1 MITPHALHFIGI
13 GGVGMSAIAQI
24 IHQRGGKVTG
34 SDQATSPTVARLQ
47 ALGIPITVGHDASN
61 LGDTHAI
68 VTSTA
73 VGVDN
78 PEVSEAISRGLKIF
92 HRSEVL
98 AQLMASHRSVAVCGT
113 HGKTTTTGMMASI
126 LVKAGWDPTVLVGG
140 DLPLIGGTARAG
152 HSPYLVAESDESDKS
167 IVRLSA
173 EWVILTNLEADHLDH
188 YRDFEEILAT
198 FEQFINSLPEG
209 ATVVACHDDPGVRQL
224 LPRLKAKVLTY
235 GFEAGADY
243 RIEGASLS
251 GAGASFAIIREDGGA
266 SYEIRVS
273 GRHNVSNA
281 AASIVVATLMGL
293 APEEIQPG
301 LASFTGV
308 GRRFQS
314 HGTAAGVTVVD
325 DYAHHPT
332 EIRATLAAAKLLGSP
347 VWAIFQPH
355 RYSRTAALFEE
366 FATCFGDV
374 DGLAL
379 MDVYGAGETSNGV
392 TTESLI
398 ARMRELNP
406 QREIF
411 HWASA
416 GDVLEALPNRVRPG
430 DLVLLMGA
438 GNVNKLAEPLLERL
452 RMADATRTTAPA

>member
-34 SDQATSPTVARLQ
+34 SDQANSPTVARLQ

-61 LGDTHAI
+61 LGDTQAI

-78 PEVSEAISRGLKIF
+78 PEVSEAIARGLKVY

-113 HGKTTTTGMMASI
+113 HGKTTTTGLMASI
-126 LVKAGWDPTVLVGG
+126 LVKAGWDPSVLVGG

-152 HSPYLVAESDESDKS
+152 QSPYLVAESDESDKS
-167 IVRLSA
+167 IVRLTA

-188 YRDFEEILAT
+188 YRDFDEILET
-198 FEQFINSLPEG
+198 FERFINSLPPG
-209 ATVVACHDDPGVRQL
+209 SKVVACHDDPGVQQL
-224 LPRLKAKVLTY
+224 IPRLKAEVLTY
-235 GFEAGADY
+235 GFSEGADF
-243 RIEGASLS
+243 RIEGESLS
-251 GAGASFAIIREDGGA
+251 GAGASFTMGGNL
-266 SYEIRVS
+266 YEVRVS

-281 AASIVVATLMGL
+281 AAAIAVASLMGL
-293 APEEIQPG
+293 APEEIRPG
-301 LASFTGV
+301 LESFTGV

-314 HGTAAGVTVVD
+314 HGMAAGVTVVD

-332 EIRATLAAAKLLGSP
+332 EIRATLAAAKLMGTP
-347 VWAIFQPH
+347 VWAVFQPH
-355 RYSRTAALFEE
+355 RYSRMAALFEE
-366 FATCFGDV
+366 FAGCFADV

-379 MDVYGAGETSNGV
+379 MDVYAAGEPSNGF
-392 TTESLI
+392 TTPSLI
-398 ARMRELNP
+398 QRMRELDP
-406 QREIF
+406 TREVF
-411 HWASA
+411 HWPTAS
-416 GDVLEALPNRVRPG
+416 DVLDALPAKLHPG

-452 RMADATRTTAPA
+452 RMAEATRTTAPA

>member
-1 MITPHALHFIGI
+1 MITPDALHFIGI

-34 SDQATSPTVARLQ
+34 SDQATSATVARLQ
-47 ALGIPITVGHDASN
+47 ALGIPITVGHDAAN
-61 LGDTHAI
+61 LGDTQAI

-78 PEVSEAISRGLKIF
+78 PEVSEAISRGLKVY

-98 AQLMASHRSVAVCGT
+98 AQLMAAHRSIAVCGT
-113 HGKTTTTGMMASI
+113 HGKTTTTGLMASI

-167 IVRLSA
+167 IVRLTA

-188 YRDFEEILAT
+188 YRDFDEILDT
-198 FEQFINSLPEG
+198 FEAFINALPTH

-235 GFEAGADY
+235 GFDEGADY
-243 RIEGASLS
+243 RIERASLS
-251 GAGASFAIIREDGGA
+251 GAGASFTIAENLF
-266 SYEIRVS
+266 EIRVS

-281 AASIVVATLMGL
+281 AAGIVVATLMGL

-301 LASFTGV
+301 LSNFTGV

-332 EIRATLAAAKLLGSP
+332 EIRATLAAAKLLGNP
-347 VWAIFQPH
+347 VWAVFQPH

-379 MDVYGAGETSNGV
+379 MDVYGAGEPANGV

-398 ARMRELNP
+398 ARMRQLHPN
-406 QREIF
+406 REIF
-411 HWASA
+411 HWATA
-416 GDVLEALPNRVRPG
+416 NDVLEALPAHVHPG

-438 GNVNKLAEPLLERL
+438 GNVNKLADPLLERL

>member
-1 MITPHALHFIGI
+1 MITPDALHFIGI

-34 SDQATSPTVARLQ
+34 SDQATSATVARLQ
-47 ALGIPITVGHDASN
+47 ALGIPITVGHDAAN
-61 LGDTHAI
+61 LGDTQAI

-78 PEVSEAISRGLKIF
+78 PEVSEAISRGLAIY
-92 HRSEVL
+92 HRSEIL
-98 AQLMASHRSVAVCGT
+98 AQLMAAHRSIAVCGT
-113 HGKTTTTGMMASI
+113 HGKTTTTGLMASI

-152 HSPYLVAESDESDKS
+152 HSDYLVAESDESDKS
-167 IVRLSA
+167 IVRLTA

-188 YRDFEEILAT
+188 YRDFDEILDT
-198 FEQFINSLPEG
+198 FETFINALPAS
-209 ATVVACHDDPGVRQL
+209 ATVVACHDDPGVKQL

-235 GFEAGADY
+235 GFDEGADY

-251 GAGASFAIIREDGGA
+251 GAGASFTVGENLF
-266 SYEIRVS
+266 EIRVS

-281 AASIVVATLMGL
+281 TAGIVVATLMGL
-293 APEEIQPG
+293 APEQIQPG
-301 LASFTGV
+301 LMNFTGV

-332 EIRATLAAAKLLGSP
+332 EIRATLAAARLLGNP
-347 VWAIFQPH
+347 VWAVFQPH

-366 FATCFGDV
+366 FATCFADV

-379 MDVYGAGETSNGV
+379 MDVYSAGEPANGV
-392 TTESLI
+392 TTESLV
-398 ARMRELNP
+398 ARMRDLYPN
-406 QREIF
+406 REIF
-411 HWASA
+411 HWATA
-416 GDVLEALPNRVRPG
+416 NDVLEALPAHVHPG

-438 GNVNKLAEPLLERL
+438 GNVNKLADPLLERL

>member
-1 MITPHALHFIGI
+1 MFTPHALHFIGI

-61 LGDTHAI
+61 LGDTQAI

-78 PEVSEAISRGLKIF
+78 PEVSEAISRGLKIY

-113 HGKTTTTGMMASI
+113 HGKTTTTGMMASV

-152 HSPYLVAESDESDKS
+152 HSEYLVAESDESDKS
-167 IVRLSA
+167 IVRLTA

-188 YRDFEEILAT
+188 YRDFEDILST
-198 FEQFINSLPEG
+198 FETFINALPAG

-224 LPRLKAKVLTY
+224 LPRLKAKVVTY
-235 GFEAGADY
+235 GFEEGAEH
-243 RIEGASLS
+243 RIENVSLS
-251 GAGASFAIIREDGGA
+251 GAGASFTIAGNL
-266 SYEIRVS
+266 YEVRVS

-281 AASIVVATLMGL
+281 ASAIVVASLMGL
-293 APEEIQPG
+293 EPEAIRPG
-301 LASFTGV
+301 LAGFTGV

-332 EIRATLAAAKLLGSP
+332 EIRATLAAAKLLGNP
-347 VWAIFQPH
+347 VWAVFQPH

-366 FATCFGDV
+366 FATCFADV

-379 MDVYGAGETSNGV
+379 MDVYGAGESSNGV
-392 TTESLI
+392 TTESLV

-406 QREIF
+406 DREIF
-411 HWASA
+411 HWGTAN
-416 GDVLEALPNRVRPG
+416 DVLDALPNKVHPG

-452 RMADATRTTAPA
+452 RMAEATRPTAPA

>member
-1 MITPHALHFIGI
+1 MITPEALHFIGI

-47 ALGIPITVGHDASN
+47 AMGIPITVGHDADN
-61 LGDTHAI
+61 LADAQAI
-68 VTSTA
+68 VVSTA
-73 VGVDN
+73 VSLDN
-78 PEVSEAISRGLKIF
+78 PEVAEALARGLKVY

-98 AQLMASHRSVAVCGT
+98 AMLMATHRSVSVCGT
-113 HGKTTTTGMMASI
+113 HGKTTTTGIMASI

-152 HSPYLVAESDESDKS
+152 QSPFLVAESDESDKS

-188 YRDFEEILAT
+188 YRDFEEILGT
-198 FEQFINSLPEG
+198 FETFINSLGEG
-209 ATVVACHDDPGVRQL
+209 ATVVACADDPGVQQL

-235 GFEAGADY
+235 GFSEGADF
-243 RIEGASLS
+243 RIERESLGGAE
-251 GAGASFAIIREDGGA
+251 ASFTLADNL
-266 SYEIRVS
+266 YDIRVS

-281 AASIVVATLMGL
+281 AAAIAVASLMGL
-293 APEEIQPG
+293 APAEILPG
-301 LASFTGV
+301 LHAFAGV

-314 HGTAAGVTVVD
+314 HGMAAGVTVVD

-332 EIRATLAAAKLLGSP
+332 EIRATLAAAKLLGTP
-347 VWAIFQPH
+347 VWAVFQPH

-366 FATCFGDV
+366 FAACFAGV
-374 DGLAL
+374 DGVAL
-379 MDVYGAGETSNGV
+379 MDVYGAGEASNGV
-392 TTESLI
+392 TSADLI
-398 ARMRELNP
+398 QRMREILP
-406 QREIF
+406 IPEVF
-411 HWASA
+411 HWPTAS
-416 GDVLEALPNRVRPG
+416 DVLDALPTKVHAG
-430 DLVLLMGA
+430 QLVLLLGA

-452 RMADATRTTAPA
+452 RMVEATRTTAPA

>member
-1 MITPHALHFIGI
+1 MFTPQALHFIGI

-34 SDQATSPTVARLQ
+34 SDQASSPTVARLQ
-47 ALGIPITVGHDASN
+47 ALGIPITVGHDAAN
-61 LGDTHAI
+61 LGDAQAI

-73 VGVDN
+73 VTMDN
-78 PEVSEAISRGLKIF
+78 PEVAAAVARGLTLY

-98 AQLMASHRSVAVCGT
+98 AQLMAAHRSVAVCGT

-126 LVKAGWDPTVLVGG
+126 LIKAGWDPTVLVGG

-152 HSPYLVAESDESDKS
+152 QSPFLVAESDESDKS
-167 IVRLSA
+167 IVRLTG

-188 YRDFEEILAT
+188 YKDFEDILST
-198 FEQFINSLPEG
+198 FEQFINALPEG
-209 ATVVACHDDPGVRQL
+209 ATVVAGHDDPGVRQL
-224 LPRLKAKVLTY
+224 LPRLKTRVVTY
-235 GFEAGADY
+235 GFEDGADR
-243 RIEGASLS
+243 RIADVTMSA
-251 GAGASFAIIREDGGA
+251 AGASFTIDGT
-266 SYEIRVS
+266 SYELRVS

-281 AASIVVATLMGL
+281 AAAIVVAGLMGL
-293 APEEIQPG
+293 EPEAIRPG

-332 EIRATLAAAKLLGSP
+332 EIRATLETAKLLGSP
-347 VWAIFQPH
+347 VWAVFQPH
-355 RYSRTAALFEE
+355 RYSRTAAFMED
-366 FATCFGDV
+366 FATAFADV
-374 DGLAL
+374 DYLAV
-379 MDVYGAGETSNGV
+379 MDIYGAGESPNGV
-392 TTESLI
+392 TSETLV
-398 ARMRELNP
+398 ARIRERNP
-406 QREIF
+406 QVEVF

-416 GDVLEALPNRVRPG
+416 NDVLEALPSRVRPG

-452 RMADATRTTAPA
+452 RMAEATRPTAPA